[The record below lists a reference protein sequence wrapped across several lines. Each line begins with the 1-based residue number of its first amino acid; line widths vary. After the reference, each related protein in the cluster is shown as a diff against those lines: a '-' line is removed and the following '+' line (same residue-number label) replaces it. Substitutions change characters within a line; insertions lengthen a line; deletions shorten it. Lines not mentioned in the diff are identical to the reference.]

1 MKSRWIFRG
10 LFAGLAL
17 AAAGPAAAGNEAEYS
32 PDGKLYVPHMK
43 MLDAEGDV
51 VASYAAY
58 FEKSAGWNFKLYGL
72 ANAVPAT
79 GGTATNL
86 VTSYVTNVVT
96 VSNFVIFTNFVTI
109 TTTNDGTNVFV
120 TTNVVVTTNVNVTT
134 NVTISTNVVVTNSLA
149 PALADVAGTWRFNFN
164 EHYART
170 YTGTEF
176 GRTTNFSPVTFSI
189 TLTLSQ
195 TDTDV
200 AGTGLV
206 DSVRYALTGEVTNDF
221 FVFSMLAGTT
231 NKTISLASGQALVG
245 DGALFGDYYW
255 STANGTKVGLGDF
268 TAEKQ

>member
-120 TTNVVVTTNVNVTT
+120 TTNV
-134 NVTISTNVVVTNSLA
+134 TISTNVVVTNSAA
-149 PALADVAGTWRFNFN
+149 PADVAGTWQFQFGSGS
-164 EHYART
+164 YDRT
-170 YTGTEF
+170 FTGTEF
-176 GRTTNFSPVTFSI
+176 GRTTIMTPNIFNV

-195 TDTDV
+195 TNTDV

-206 DSVRYALTGEVTNDF
+206 DSVQYALTGEVANDL
-221 FVFSMLAGTT
+221 FVFTMLAGYT
-231 NKTISLASGQALVG
+231 NRTINLVAGQALVG
-245 DGALFGDYYW
+245 DGALIGEYFW
-255 STANGTKVGLGDF
+255 SSSNGTKVNGGDF
-268 TAEKQ
+268 TAYKQ

>member
-1 MKSRWIFRG
+1 MKSRWIFRS

-96 VSNFVIFTNFVTI
+96 VSNLAVISNYTYITNI
-109 TTTNDGTNVFV
+109 YDGTNIIGA
-120 TTNVVVTTNVNVTT
+120 TTSFNVTT
-134 NVTISTNVVVTNSLA
+134 DFFSETQFSITTNIFVTNSLE
-149 PALADVAGTWRFNFN
+149 PADVAGTWQFQFGSGS
-164 EHYART
+164 YDRT
-170 YTGTEF
+170 FTGTEF
-176 GRTTNFSPVTFSI
+176 GRTTIMTPNIFNV

-195 TDTDV
+195 TNTDV
-200 AGTGLV
+200 TGTGLV
-206 DSVRYALTGEVTNDF
+206 DSVQYALTGEVANDL
-221 FVFSMLAGTT
+221 FVFTMLAGYT
-231 NKTISLASGQALVG
+231 NRTINLVAGQALVG
-245 DGALFGDYYW
+245 DGALFGEYFW
-255 STANGTKVGLGDF
+255 SSSNGTKVNGGDF
-268 TAEKQ
+268 TAYKQ